1 MQGRREHLIDL
12 RTGQRRVAVPSV
24 PLLSSATAP
33 WRDCLV
39 EEHELDGFAVDEVS
53 CVNHMIVLQLRDTV
67 SVEWRCDGPFRTL
80 DIRPGQ
86 VSVVPSGVPH
96 SARFSTR
103 SRWVGVSL
111 TPEFIS
117 LAAETGAAGPPPEIV
132 PRMAVDD
139 PLLEHL
145 VGALRTEAAAGAPG
159 GRIYG
164 ESLAAA
170 LAGHLLRHY
179 NARSTAT
186 HQPLELGHPQLGRVL
201 EHLHAHLLD
210 DLPLSALANVAGLS
224 PWHFAR
230 LFKRSVGEPPHHYLV
245 RQRLVRAKEMLAGET
260 SLADIAQTLR
270 FCDQSHF
277 AAQFKRAYGV
287 PPQRFRRQ
295 LRAKSA

>member
-1 MQGRREHLIDL
+1 
-12 RTGQRRVAVPSV
+12 
-24 PLLSSATAP
+24 
-33 WRDCLV
+33 
-39 EEHELDGFAVDEVS
+39 
-53 CVNHMIVLQLRDTV
+53 
-67 SVEWRCDGPFRTL
+67 
-80 DIRPGQ
+80 
-86 VSVVPSGVPH
+86 
-96 SARFSTR
+96 
-103 SRWVGVSL
+103 
-111 TPEFIS
+111 
-117 LAAETGAAGPPPEIV
+117 
-132 PRMAVDD
+132 MAVDD

-170 LAGHLLRHY
+170 IAGHLLRHY
-179 NARSTAT
+179 NARSTGT
-186 HQPLELGHPQLGRVL
+186 QRPPELGHPQLGRVL

-210 DLPLSALANVAGLS
+210 DLPLSALAGVAGLS
-224 PWHFAR
+224 PWHFSR
-230 LFKRSVGEPPHHYLV
+230 LFKRSIGEPPHRYLV
-245 RQRLVRAKEMLAGET
+245 RQRLVRAKELLAGET